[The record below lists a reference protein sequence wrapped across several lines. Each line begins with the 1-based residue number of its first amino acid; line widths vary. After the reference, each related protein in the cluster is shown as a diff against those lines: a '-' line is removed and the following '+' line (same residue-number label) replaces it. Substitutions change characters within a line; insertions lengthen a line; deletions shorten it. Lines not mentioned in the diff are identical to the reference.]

1 LRQEADEWLAGAR
14 EGRIPNRQGRRFKP
28 SAVRIYKISLDKR
41 VLPEFGDKRL
51 GDIDH
56 ADLLWLKEEL
66 FGGGCSAST
75 IRNTFTPLQA
85 IFRRA
90 RKNGTVAINPALDLE
105 LPKAGSRKRA
115 ARPEDAAELMDVL
128 GEDLRPLWAT
138 AFYTGLRRG
147 ELRALRVRNVD
158 LLAAMISVEEGWDD
172 EEGEILPK
180 SEADIRK
187 VFVLEALRPL
197 LAPLVE
203 DESPMRSSSATT
215 GRLTRERL
223 YERRAE
229 HGTLRT
235 GSDRRKPRK
244 PKQRLGLWSGLACT
258 RRGTRFQRGSI
269 RPG

>member
-28 SAVRIYKISLDKR
+28 SAVRIYKISL
-41 VLPEFGDKRL
+41 GDKRL

-66 FGGGCSAST
+66 FGEGCSAST

-172 EEGEILPK
+172 EEGEILPN
-180 SEADIRK
+180 SEAGIRK
-187 VFVLEALRPL
+187 VFVLEAAASAARPASRRPRARCVRLRQP
-197 LAPLVE
+197 
-203 DESPMRSSSATT
+203 
-215 GRLTRERL
+215 
-223 YERRAE
+223 RAV
-229 HGTLRT
+229 
-235 GSDRRKPRK
+235 
-244 PKQRLGLWSGLACT
+244 
-258 RRGTRFQRGSI
+258 
-269 RPG
+269 